1 MKLKDLMVGDWVH
14 SKLHNV
20 DTVIIDVEGKVLKDQ
35 PELEYTESVSVWLSS
50 KACWERHYLGEIE
63 PIPLTEKILTD
74 SGFIRLENGVYTN
87 IYALNVSGESDKED
101 CFYFSVNGKMENPD
115 SIKIMFVPYS
125 RTFWLD
131 LIIRSCYVHEL
142 QHILRLCGI
151 EKEIIIKK

>member
-74 SGFIRLENGVYTN
+74 SGFKLLDFNSYCENYELDVKDGNKLLLTIVGGLSMPQIFRIVYTPKK
-87 IYALNVSGESDKED
+87 SR
-101 CFYFSVNGKMENPD
+101 
-115 SIKIMFVPYS
+115 MFIDISFPN
-125 RTFWLD
+125 L
-131 LIIRSCYVHEL
+131 YVHEL
-142 QHILRLCGI
+142 QHALRLCDI
-151 EKEIIIKK
+151 EKEIVIK